1 MKDRGEPLSQI
12 QGGNTY
18 WYVLDA
24 LGNVVG
30 LVNNSN
36 TLVAKYVYDA
46 WGTEASTS
54 FDNLTVKNPLRY
66 RGSQG
71 YLHLYG
77 PDACRGWSLY
87 LAGARVYHT
96 GVGRWLS
103 EDPLLGN
110 PGDPM
115 SFNRYLYTN
124 ANPVDYSDPSGL
136 VLPPPRKCKAP
147 ELYEGMGVALIEGL
161 GGIGMLLAAPSV
173 VGVGTVGSV
182 AGFEWWWWTVPNP
195 YADGMKGSDYV
206 WSWYYGSFCIM
217 KERIVNWEP
226 SSGPDPRPAGAI
238 QPATLAGHTQYA
250 L

>member
-1 MKDRGEPLSQI
+1 MAVTSHRRHDF
-12 QGGNTY
+12 
-18 WYVLDA
+18 

-30 LVNNSN
+30 LLNNSN

-96 GVGRWLS
+96 GVGRWLT

-110 PGDPM
+110 LGDPM
-115 SFNRYLYTN
+115 SFNRYLYVN

-136 VLPPPRKCKAP
+136 QRYRKSPCPTTDELFSRTRTLVSSTAILIGALPGVILKN
-147 ELYEGMGVALIEGL
+147 GFGVAGGAYL
-161 GGIGMLLAAPSV
+161 GNLMG
-173 VGVGTVGSV
+173 
-182 AGFEWWWWTVPNP
+182 N
-195 YADGMKGSDYV
+195 DY
-206 WSWYYGSFCIM
+206 YE
-217 KERIVNWEP
+217 ERIAPRYDDICALEKLRRDTRAMLEERYRSGKDDLIIMEEP
-226 SSGPDPRPAGAI
+226 WPEG
-238 QPATLAGHTQYA
+238 Y
-250 L
+250 

>member
-1 MKDRGEPLSQI
+1 MAVTSHRRHDF
-12 QGGNTY
+12 
-18 WYVLDA
+18 

-30 LVNNSN
+30 LLNNSN

-96 GVGRWLS
+96 GVGRWLT

-110 PGDPM
+110 SGDPM

-136 VLPPPRKCKAP
+136 ATG
-147 ELYEGMGVALIEGL
+147 EEGPVPTVF
-161 GGIGMLLAAPSV
+161 LA
-173 VGVGTVGSV
+173 GSV
-182 AGFEWWWWTVPNP
+182 
-195 YADGMKGSDYV
+195 
-206 WSWYYGSFCIM
+206 
-217 KERIVNWEP
+217 R
-226 SSGPDPRPAGAI
+226 
-238 QPATLAGHTQYA
+238 
-250 L
+250 